1 MDETSNKIPSNE
13 NNNPSGKNGIFLNSK
28 IEILP
33 TEKDAEISKTQKNEN
48 EENDLKKKELI
59 LNYKKKSATQRLQ
72 EKVTPE
78 EQIQQPITKSDI
90 IPIEK
95 NATEDK
101 VKEWKEKEVKTLRT
115 YRDDVA
121 NILKSQKTSLSKM
134 VVSEKEKRPYRDN
147 KIGEEGL
154 SKKIPLGFMV
164 IIIIVLFSLIAGFV
178 GNYYINK
185 KNNAGIT
192 EIIIPSFIFSDYQKE
207 LFLNN
212 LNKKSIIEDITAEID
227 LTSIPLGQII
237 QLFLTIEDSTGQFVV
252 EKADGSKLLLTTE
265 VFLNLLETKSLS
277 PLKRS
282 LRPDFVFGLH
292 SALGNNPFLI
302 FKVKSYENAFAG
314 MLTWEKTMFD
324 ELSFLFQRRDSKIDR
339 YKNDFQDLIISNKD
353 VRVLLNNEG
362 KIEFVYAFINR
373 ETLIVANNETTL
385 KELFKRLLNADLER
399 KD

>member
-1 MDETSNKIPSNE
+1 MI
-13 NNNPSGKNGIFLNSK
+13 
-28 IEILP
+28 
-33 TEKDAEISKTQKNEN
+33 
-48 EENDLKKKELI
+48 
-59 LNYKKKSATQRLQ
+59 
-72 EKVTPE
+72 
-78 EQIQQPITKSDI
+78 
-90 IPIEK
+90 
-95 NATEDK
+95 
-101 VKEWKEKEVKTLRT
+101 
-115 YRDDVA
+115 
-121 NILKSQKTSLSKM
+121 
-134 VVSEKEKRPYRDN
+134 
-147 KIGEEGL
+147 
-154 SKKIPLGFMV
+154 

-212 LNKKSIIEDITAEID
+212 LNKKSIIEDIIAEID

-373 ETLIVANNETTL
+373 ETLVVANNETTL

>member
-1 MDETSNKIPSNE
+1 MDETNNKIPNNE
-13 NNNPSGKNGIFLNSK
+13 NNNPSGKNGVFLNSK

-33 TEKDAEISKTQKNEN
+33 TEKDAEISETQKNEN
-48 EENDLKKKELI
+48 EENDL
-59 LNYKKKSATQRLQ
+59 
-72 EKVTPE
+72 
-78 EQIQQPITKSDI
+78 
-90 IPIEK
+90 
-95 NATEDK
+95 
-101 VKEWKEKEVKTLRT
+101 KEKEVKTLRT

-121 NILKSQKTSLSKM
+121 NILKSQKTSLSKI

-154 SKKIPLGFMV
+154 SKKIPLGFMI

-212 LNKKSIIEDITAEID
+212 LNKKSIIEDIIAEID

-265 VFLNLLETKSLS
+265 VFLNLNLMKMLLLEC
-277 PLKRS
+277 
-282 LRPDFVFGLH
+282 
-292 SALGNNPFLI
+292 
-302 FKVKSYENAFAG
+302 
-314 MLTWEKTMFD
+314 
-324 ELSFLFQRRDSKIDR
+324 
-339 YKNDFQDLIISNKD
+339 
-353 VRVLLNNEG
+353 
-362 KIEFVYAFINR
+362 
-373 ETLIVANNETTL
+373 
-385 KELFKRLLNADLER
+385 
-399 KD
+399 